1 MTTPTID
8 TTLAL
13 ERLLEILSRLEENQA
28 RLEQKVDELT
38 KLTED
43 RLPTGFQKFA
53 HT

>member
-1 MTTPTID
+1 MNTPTTD
-8 TTLAL
+8 TSPML

-28 RLEQKVDELT
+28 RLEQKVDALT
-38 KLTED
+38 KLTEE